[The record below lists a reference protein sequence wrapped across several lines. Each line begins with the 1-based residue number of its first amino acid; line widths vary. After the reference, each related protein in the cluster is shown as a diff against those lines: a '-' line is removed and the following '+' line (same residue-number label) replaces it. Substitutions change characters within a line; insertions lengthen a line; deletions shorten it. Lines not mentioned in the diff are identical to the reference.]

1 MTDTL
6 PLNKLVLSPRNV
18 RKTNGEEDIAGLAES
33 IKSKGLLQNLV
44 VSPSPEGKLYEV
56 DAGGR
61 RLRAL
66 QLLAGRKD
74 LAKNWPVPVK
84 VIAPDAATE
93 SSLAEN
99 LQKIAMNPADEV
111 EAFATIVEGYEAN
124 GMASPAERIGNCARR
139 FGVTER
145 YVAQRLALAAL
156 APDILDALRE
166 SRITIAAAT
175 AYASHPEQAEQLKVF
190 KAHEKR
196 SGTYGKHDPQGIKDA
211 LKGRIY
217 QIDHKLVRYIG
228 LDAYREAGGEIATDL
243 FFDDGERDIILNP
256 ALVEKLAT
264 AKGAIEAQKLGQ
276 AAGWLDALLGPVTGH
291 SWNLPKPPAGY
302 VSRWVTA
309 PAKTPVEQRAESIAL
324 YRINDAG
331 ELELDGCHVFF
342 NIPETEGGSEPALS
356 AAERE
361 ARHRAQRREMEL
373 RYRAARLAAP
383 KVTGTPLEGRAFWP
397 LERNWINAF
406 QEDDDGSVVVAL
418 LIKVPHEELEAQ
430 MGEAERRY
438 ELEQQELAEEA
449 ALAADA
455 EPEGDDP
462 DDEDL
467 DDQDLDPNVNDEA
480 PAELESAGA

>member
-1 MTDTL
+1 MTDTV

-44 VSPSPEGKLYEV
+44 VSPAAEGKLFEV

-66 QLLAGRKD
+66 QLLASRKD

-124 GMASPAERIGNCARR
+124 GMASPAERIANCARR

-166 SRITIAAAT
+166 NRITIAAAT

-190 KAHEKR
+190 KAHEKKT
-196 SGTYGKHDPQGIKDA
+196 GTYGKHEPREIKGA

-228 LDAYREAGGEIATDL
+228 LDAYRDAGGEVATDL
-243 FFDDGERDIILNP
+243 FFEDDERDIVLNP
-256 ALVEKLAT
+256 ALVDKLAT
-264 AKGAIEAQKLGQ
+264 EKGAIEAQQLGK
-276 AAGWLDALLGPVTGH
+276 ASGWLDALLSSVTAGF
-291 SWNLPKPPAGY
+291 WVTPKPPAGY
-302 VSRWVTA
+302 NCRWGN
-309 PAKTPVEQRAESIAL
+309 PAEIPAEQRAESYAL
-324 YRINDAG
+324 YRINDDA
-331 ELELDGCHVFF
+331 ELELDAHHAFF
-342 NIPETEGGSEPALS
+342 KIPEADG
-356 AAERE
+356 AAEPKRSQAEIE
-361 ARHRAQRREMEL
+361 AEYQATRRREEV
-373 RYRAARLAAP
+373 RQRAARLAVP
-383 KVTGTPLEGRAFWP
+383 KVAGTPLEGRAFWP
-397 LERNWINAF
+397 VHDDWIEPY
-406 QEDDDGSVVVAL
+406 QEDDDGNVVVAL
-418 LIKVPHEELEAQ
+418 LVKVPLEDLEAQ
-430 MGEAERRY
+430 MAEAERRY
-438 ELEQQELAEEA
+438 ELEQQELAEEEA
-449 ALAADA
+449 ALAAEAAIDGEA
-455 EPEGDDP
+455 NDP
-462 DDEDL
+462 DASIAEDAR
-467 DDQDLDPNVNDEA
+467 EA
-480 PAELESAGA
+480 A

>member
-1 MTDTL
+1 MTDTV

-18 RKTNGEEDIAGLAES
+18 RKTNGDEDIAGLAES

-44 VSPSPEGKLYEV
+44 VSRATQGQLYEV

-66 QLLAGRKD
+66 QLLASRKD
-74 LAKNWPVPVK
+74 LPKNWPVPVK

-111 EAFATIVEGYEAN
+111 EAFATIVDGYEAN
-124 GMASPAERIGNCARR
+124 GMASPAERISNCARR

-166 SRITIAAAT
+166 NRITIAAAT
-175 AYASHPEQAEQLKVF
+175 AYASHPEQSEQLKVF

-196 SGTYGKHDPQGIKDA
+196 SGTYGKHDPREIKDA

-256 ALVEKLAT
+256 ALVEKLA
-264 AKGAIEAQKLGQ
+264 AEKGAIEAQKLAQ
-276 AAGWLDALLGPVTGH
+276 SSGWLDALLGPVTGH
-291 SWNLPKPPAGY
+291 SWQTPKPPAGY
-302 VSRWVTA
+302 ACRWVSN
-309 PAKTPVEQRAESIAL
+309 PADTPAEQRAESHAL
-324 YRINDAG
+324 YRISDDA
-331 ELELDGCHVFF
+331 ELELDAHHAYFKT
-342 NIPETEGGSEPALS
+342 PESDGASAPGLS
-356 AAERE
+356 QAELEAERVE
-361 ARHRAQRREMEL
+361 NRRQAEL

-383 KVTGTPLEGRAFWP
+383 KVAGTPLEGRAFWP
-397 LERNWINAF
+397 VQRSWISAYE
-406 QEDDDGSVVVAL
+406 EDGEGSVIVAL
-418 LIKVPHEELEAQ
+418 LVKVPIEDLEEQ
-430 MGEAERRY
+430 MAEAERRY

-449 ALAADA
+449 ALAEAEESEGSADPAAAMA
-455 EPEGDDP
+455 EDAR
-462 DDEDL
+462 ED
-467 DDQDLDPNVNDEA
+467 A
-480 PAELESAGA
+480 

>member
-1 MTDTL
+1 MTDTV

-44 VSPSPEGKLYEV
+44 VSRAAQGQLYEV

-66 QLLAGRKD
+66 QMLASRKD

-124 GMASPAERIGNCARR
+124 GMASPAERIANCARR

-166 SRITIAAAT
+166 NRITIAAAT

-190 KAHEKR
+190 KAHEKKT
-196 SGTYGKHDPQGIKDA
+196 GTYGKHEPREIKGA

-228 LDAYREAGGEIATDL
+228 LDAYRDAGGEVATDL
-243 FFDDGERDIILNP
+243 FFEDDERDIVLNP
-256 ALVEKLAT
+256 ALVDKLAT
-264 AKGAIEAQKLGQ
+264 EKGAIEAQQLGK
-276 AAGWLDALLGPVTGH
+276 ASGWLDALLSSVTAGF
-291 SWNLPKPPAGY
+291 WVTPKPPAGY
-302 VSRWVTA
+302 NCRWGN
-309 PAKTPVEQRAESIAL
+309 PAEIPAEQRAESYAL
-324 YRINDAG
+324 YRINDDA
-331 ELELDGCHVFF
+331 ELELDAHHAFF
-342 NIPETEGGSEPALS
+342 KIPEADG
-356 AAERE
+356 AAEPKRSQAEIE
-361 ARHRAQRREMEL
+361 AEYQATRRREEV
-373 RYRAARLAAP
+373 RQRAARLAVP
-383 KVTGTPLEGRAFWP
+383 KVAGTPLEGRAFWP
-397 LERNWINAF
+397 VHDDWIEPY
-406 QEDDDGSVVVAL
+406 QEDDDGNVVVAL
-418 LIKVPHEELEAQ
+418 LVKVPLEDLEAQ
-430 MGEAERRY
+430 MAEAERRY
-438 ELEQQELAEEA
+438 ELEQQELAEEEA
-449 ALAADA
+449 ALAAEAAIDGEA
-455 EPEGDDP
+455 NDP
-462 DDEDL
+462 DASIAEDAR
-467 DDQDLDPNVNDEA
+467 EA
-480 PAELESAGA
+480 A

>member
-1 MTDTL
+1 MTDTV

-44 VSPSPEGKLYEV
+44 VSRAAQGSLYEV

-66 QLLAGRKD
+66 QLLASRKD
-74 LAKNWPVPVK
+74 LPKNWPVPVK

-124 GMASPAERIGNCARR
+124 GMASPAERIANCARR

-166 SRITIAAAT
+166 NRITIAAAA
-175 AYASHPEQAEQLKVF
+175 AYASHPEQTEQLKVF

-196 SGTYGKHDPQGIKDA
+196 SGTYGKHDPREIKDA

-228 LDAYREAGGEIATDL
+228 LDAYRDAGGEIAIDL
-243 FFDDGERDIILNP
+243 FFDDVERDIILNP

-264 AKGAIEAQKLGQ
+264 EKGAIEAQQLGQ
-276 AAGWLDALLGPVTGH
+276 ATGWLDALLGPVAGG
-291 SWNLPKPPAGY
+291 SWQTPKPPAGY
-302 VSRWVTA
+302 TCRWIA
-309 PAKTPVEQRAESIAL
+309 SPAETPAEDRAESYAL
-324 YRINDAG
+324 YRINDDAQ
-331 ELELDGCHVFF
+331 LDLDAHHAYFK
-342 NIPETEGGSEPALS
+342 IPEADGATEPKRSQ
-356 AAERE
+356 AERVAE
-361 ARHRAQRREMEL
+361 YRAILRRDEL
-373 RYRAARLAAP
+373 RLRAARLAVP
-383 KVTGTPLEGRAFWP
+383 KVAGTPLEGRAFWP
-397 LERNWINAF
+397 VHDDWIEPYQA
-406 QEDDDGSVVVAL
+406 DDDGNVVVAL
-418 LIKVPHEELEAQ
+418 LVKVPLEDLEAQ
-430 MGEAERRY
+430 MAEAERRY
-438 ELEQQELAEEA
+438 ELEQQELAEEEA
-449 ALAADA
+449 ALAAEA
-455 EPEGDDP
+455 ENPDP
-462 DDEDL
+462 ADEDP
-467 DDQDLDPNVNDEA
+467 DPNVNDTVA
-480 PAELESAGA
+480 DELESAGA

>member
-1 MTDTL
+1 MTDTV

-44 VSPSPEGKLYEV
+44 VSPAAEGKLYEV

-66 QLLAGRKD
+66 QLLASRKD

-124 GMASPAERIGNCARR
+124 GMASPGERIANCARR

-166 SRITIAAAT
+166 NRITITAAT

-190 KAHEKR
+190 KAHEKKA
-196 SGTYGKHDPQGIKDA
+196 GTYGKHDPREIKDA

-228 LDAYREAGGEIATDL
+228 LDACRAAGGEIATDL
-243 FFDDGERDIILNP
+243 FFEDDERDVVLNP
-256 ALVEKLAT
+256 ALVDALAT
-264 AKGAIEAQKLGQ
+264 EKGESEAQILGQ
-276 AAGWLDALLGPVTGH
+276 RAGWLDGTLKSVTAG
-291 SWNLPKPPAGY
+291 SWTVPKPPKGY
-302 VSRWVTA
+302 DSKWGNPEEI
-309 PAKTPVEQRAESIAL
+309 PAEERAEGIAL
-324 YRINDAG
+324 YVINDDAQLEIDKSYHFRAIAQNSDVG
-331 ELELDGCHVFF
+331 KPKRSQAELD
-342 NIPETEGGSEPALS
+342 
-356 AAERE
+356 AEYQ
-361 ARHRAQRREMEL
+361 AQRRQAQL
-373 RYRAARLAAP
+373 RYRAARLAVP
-383 KVTGTPLEGRAFWP
+383 KVAGTPLEGRAYWP
-397 LERNWINAF
+397 IEQRWIEPY
-406 QEDDDGSVVVAL
+406 QEDGEGNVVVAL
-418 LIKVPHEELEAQ
+418 LIKVPINELEQQ
-430 MGEAERRY
+430 MAEAERRY
-438 ELEQQELAEEA
+438 ELEQKELAEEA
-449 ALAADA
+449 ALAEASESN
-455 EPEGDDP
+455 EPDS
-462 DDEDL
+462 EDL
-467 DDQDLDPNVNDEA
+467 DPDANDAA
-480 PAELESAGA
+480 PDELENAELESAGA